1 MPFQLVKIALQP
13 GKIEVSSSNPE
24 MGEARESLEVG
35 YRGAEMEIGFNAR
48 YLLDFLGVV
57 GEERFTLHL
66 KDEQTQGMMT
76 PATTAEPE
84 YRYIVMP
91 MRI

>member
-1 MPFQLVKIALQP
+1 
-13 GKIEVSSSNPE
+13 
-24 MGEARESLEVG
+24 MGEAREVVEVG

-57 GEERFTLHL
+57 GQETFTLYL
-66 KDEQTQGMMT
+66 KDEQTQGMMA
-76 PATTAEPE
+76 PAGAEPD
-84 YRYIVMP
+84 YRYVVMP